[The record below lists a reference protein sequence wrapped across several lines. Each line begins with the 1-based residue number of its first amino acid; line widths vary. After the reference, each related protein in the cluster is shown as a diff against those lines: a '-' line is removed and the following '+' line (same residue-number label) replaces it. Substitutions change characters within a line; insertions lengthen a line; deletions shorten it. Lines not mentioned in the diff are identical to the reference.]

1 MGPAARDVRLSLGAD
16 FAYLDR
22 PGGRRRRRGRIRSVA
37 AVRVSGV
44 LCFCRVSNA
53 SVAED
58 DRGAEEDEEQAEHE
72 ADQVEHE
79 AVRADDAAKVEHPE
93 KKEAP
98 GVIVGDFGAL
108 TAPGFVV

>member
-1 MGPAARDVRLSLGAD
+1 ML
-16 FAYLDR
+16 
-22 PGGRRRRRGRIRSVA
+22 
-37 AVRVSGV
+37 
-44 LCFCRVSNA
+44 CRVSNA

-93 KKEAP
+93 KKQGAADE
-98 GVIVGDFGAL
+98 GDPRQPAW
-108 TAPGFVV
+108 